1 MKDPSPGNSIGVD
14 YLMEAIKRK
23 LEANRS
29 TLERSIN
36 HGRLSWRFNK
46 KKGEIEVDL
55 ELKI

>member
-1 MKDPSPGNSIGVD
+1 MKDLSPGNSIGVD

-29 TLERSIN
+29 TLERSISF
-36 HGRLSWRFNK
+36 GRLSWRFNK

-55 ELKI
+55 ELKL